1 MFFIFSFT
9 LLDSNCRLQICNE
22 FDALINDDDGLLAP
36 IDDALAE
43 EDEDAEDEETAA
55 DSDVDALALA
65 LALANDEPFF
75 VVDGDGDDTDDFC
88 CSRHN
93 LHTSLKDPIC

>member
-9 LLDSNCRLQICNE
+9 LLDSNCRLRICNE
-22 FDALINDDDGLLAP
+22 FDALINDDNGLLAP

-43 EDEDAEDEETAA
+43 EDEDAEAEETAA
-55 DSDVDALALA
+55 DSGVDALA

-75 VVDGDGDDTDDFC
+75 VDGDGDDTDDFC